1 MRIGETALF
10 QYRLLQ
16 LRVGVRAVRGGN
28 NLCLPAQSGAFGFG
42 LSQLLFAYLIVS
54 SIRGRANA
62 SDKVWDDATP
72 HGLEWTLSSPP
83 PYHSFEV
90 APEVK

>member
-1 MRIGETALF
+1 MKATA
-10 QYRLLQ
+10 
-16 LRVGVRAVRGGN
+16 
-28 NLCLPAQSGAFGFG
+28 
-42 LSQLLFAYLIVS
+42 
-54 SIRGRANA
+54 
-62 SDKVWDDATP
+62 KVWDGSQP